1 MLIMAVIVSLV
12 IIYTKVSSE
21 PLFVSFFGETIKI
34 INGSRKAFSPQIAAS
49 GGNVYVVWAD
59 KSTGYGDIYLKKITN
74 NNTIFNS
81 TINLSNNHGN
91 STNPQIAA
99 SGGNVYVVWAD
110 DSGNADGNDDV
121 FFSSSTDNGTSFD
134 KPTNLSNN
142 HGNSTNPQI
151 STSGSNVYVLWSD
164 FLSTKTEINYKHI
177 GIIGLK

>member
-1 MLIMAVIVSLV
+1 MKKDI
-12 IIYTKVSSE
+12 E
-21 PLFVSFFGETIKI
+21 KI
-34 INGSRKAFSPQIAAS
+34 THLPQIAAF
-49 GGNVYVVWAD
+49 GDNVYVVLAD
-59 KSTGYGDIYLKKITN
+59 KNAKKGVSDNFNVLLKASTDNGTNFDEKKIIKVDIDKRTY
-74 NNTIFNS
+74 
-81 TINLSNNHGN
+81 L
-91 STNPQIAA
+91 PKIAA